1 MQPLHVDKRLQS
13 AHRDKPVL
21 QLPWED
27 RVIVWS
33 KKKETISPC
42 SFSLDS
48 DVLSCSVPRASLLSC
63 SWDRYPVVTAG
74 GAHFPLLLSVNYHPH
89 LLTAFNSE
97 LTELLEGF
105 SCRIEMVIVN
115 CIIKSAVYEP
125 DLIIHLFQAETVN
138 FPLSALNPQNISTLA
153 LSFAWAKQ

>member
-1 MQPLHVDKRLQS
+1 MTQTSETSLTHYSLSRLMCPTYLFTCPGYRLLH
-13 AHRDKPVL
+13 
-21 QLPWED
+21 
-27 RVIVWS
+27 
-33 KKKETISPC
+33 
-42 SFSLDS
+42 
-48 DVLSCSVPRASLLSC
+48 LSTFFIEV
-63 SWDRYPVVTAG
+63 
-74 GAHFPLLLSVNYHPH
+74 YHPH

-125 DLIIHLFQAETVN
+125 DLITHLFQAETVN
-138 FPLSALNPQNISTLA
+138 FPSSALSPQNISTLA